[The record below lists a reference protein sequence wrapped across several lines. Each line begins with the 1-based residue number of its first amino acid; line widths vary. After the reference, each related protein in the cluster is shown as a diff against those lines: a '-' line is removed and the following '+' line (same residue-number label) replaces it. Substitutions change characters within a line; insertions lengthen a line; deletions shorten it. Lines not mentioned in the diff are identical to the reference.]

1 MTARLVPGGLQ
12 HITESLEEVSFKLN
26 INLRSFL
33 DSVHSSERQTLGKH
47 LRNQT
52 LDSQSLQDISFRSKQ
67 SLHLVDPMQT
77 MYSLIRKVNRLN
89 R

>member
-33 DSVHSSERQTLGKH
+33 DSVHSSERKA
-47 LRNQT
+47 
-52 LDSQSLQDISFRSKQ
+52 
-67 SLHLVDPMQT
+67 
-77 MYSLIRKVNRLN
+77 
-89 R
+89 